1 MSALQNK
8 TTNFI
13 NTTNSSIIQPNT
25 ECYNR
30 NIFIK
35 EKYSRRNNDNNG
47 NNNNN
52 NKDNSYN
59 NIICYLS
66 KSEFK
71 VISVNPTDPNKRKH
85 CRKFYT
91 KVIAL
96 KTRQAKIVHRD

>member
-1 MSALQNK
+1 MSVLQNK
-8 TTNFI
+8 TINFI

-25 ECYNR
+25 EYYNR
-30 NIFIK
+30 NIYIT
-35 EKYSRRNNDNNG
+35 EKYSHRNNNNNG

-52 NKDNSYN
+52 NNNNNNKNSYN

-85 CRKFYT
+85 CRKFFHKSYC
-91 KVIAL
+91 VEN
-96 KTRQAKIVHRD
+96 